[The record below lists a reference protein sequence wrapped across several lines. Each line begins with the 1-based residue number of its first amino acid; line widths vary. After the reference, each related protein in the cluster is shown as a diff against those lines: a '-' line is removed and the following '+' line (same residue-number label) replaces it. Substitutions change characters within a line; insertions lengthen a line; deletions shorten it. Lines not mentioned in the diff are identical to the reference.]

1 MKTVINLSQK
11 TTIEI
16 VFENFK
22 ELGFNIY
29 CFIHTLI
36 NNRKMFGKVFWS
48 SSDCYIEIGKT
59 GYIEKN
65 KMYDLNSNITI
76 IQELILN
83 ERKSIKINL
92 SESEVIKIQKLAKI
106 KNISIRELLLASI
119 EKFQQ
124 TESLEINE

>member
-1 MKTVINLSQK
+1 MK
-11 TTIEI
+11 TTINLTRKLTVEI
-16 VFENFK
+16 ILENLK

-29 CFIHTLI
+29 CFAHTLI

-59 GYIEKN
+59 GYIAKN
-65 KMYDLNSNITI
+65 RMYDLNNDITI

-83 ERKSIKINL
+83 EKKSIKINL
-92 SESEVIKIQKLAKI
+92 SESEVTKIQKLASL

-119 EKFQQ
+119 DKFQQ
-124 TESLEINE
+124 TENIEINE